1 MENEAWI
8 RENKRHKKR
17 AENNGVKNKRKGIKE

>member
-8 RENKRHKKR
+8 RENKRHKET
-17 AENNGVKNKRKGIKE
+17 AANNDVENKRKDVTE